1 MRREEDAK
9 LHQRLLVVV
18 CRPAQRRPPR
28 RTSPGRPSA
37 TEMIMSWGG
46 KDGQHVPVPSQS
58 SDVIPCRYAV
68 FLVPCAMMERTSKG
82 EDGMA
87 ATSDVIV
94 IGGGMIGLSVAYA
107 LQRARLNVMLVERG
121 VVGREA
127 SWAAAG
133 YLSFQGDSNQPGPR
147 LELMRVSRLLYDGW
161 LEELAEYSAADTG
174 FWRCGLL
181 EVCLTDEEV
190 RAAQERLLWQR
201 AAGYAIEWLDAATVR
216 ARQPQLAPDLPV
228 HGGLWLPEVAQVRP
242 PRLLK
247 ALTEAVLRLG
257 VQVREYAPVV
267 GVTRRGEQVTG
278 VTLAS
283 GEHLAAPLVVNAAGS
298 WAAQIAPEMA
308 RLPVKPV
315 KGTIVLLEMPA
326 PPTRALL
333 VTSRG

>member
-1 MRREEDAK
+1 
-9 LHQRLLVVV
+9 
-18 CRPAQRRPPR
+18 
-28 RTSPGRPSA
+28 
-37 TEMIMSWGG
+37 
-46 KDGQHVPVPSQS
+46 
-58 SDVIPCRYAV
+58 
-68 FLVPCAMMERTSKG
+68 
-82 EDGMA
+82 MA

-283 GEHLAAPLVVNAAGS
+283 GEHLAAPLVVNAVGS

-326 PPTRALL
+326 PPHEHYW
-333 VTSRG
+333 